1 MQMNP
6 QNGEGG
12 GPVDGPNE
20 FAELQAAEDL
30 HLAEDP
36 RLAEMLRLRTQLLA
50 ERAGLVD
57 RLEAASRS
65 ALPPRTLRFPATP
78 APARRSGRGARV
90 AAALVAAAIG
100 ISLFVWPQA
109 PQAPHAPHA
118 PLAEEVAPGTLQGT
132 PAGTRMLAGAV
143 TESVGGLVGTPSEPV
158 LVSLLAD
165 SDVVEARGS
174 RADGLLDPIDLL
186 RTRDASY
193 RKLASEVQLI
203 ALASRGAP

>member
-109 PQAPHAPHA
+109 PQAPHAPLGEE
-118 PLAEEVAPGTLQGT
+118 LAQSTLQGT